1 MSWRPMSTRSRTAR
15 RLRRANGAPARD
27 AAQAW
32 FRQPIVWV
40 GTAVLMASI
49 VGCVWMI
56 LMAERFADPPLPVEG
71 LQILKM
77 PLAPASAPSRN
88 IPLQRS

>member
-1 MSWRPMSTRSRTAR
+1 MSTRCRTAARHR
-15 RLRRANGAPARD
+15 RVDGPTGPH

-32 FRQPIVWV
+32 FRQPIVWL
-40 GTAVLMASI
+40 GTGVLVASLA
-49 VGCVWMI
+49 GCVWMI

-88 IPLQRS
+88 TPVQRS